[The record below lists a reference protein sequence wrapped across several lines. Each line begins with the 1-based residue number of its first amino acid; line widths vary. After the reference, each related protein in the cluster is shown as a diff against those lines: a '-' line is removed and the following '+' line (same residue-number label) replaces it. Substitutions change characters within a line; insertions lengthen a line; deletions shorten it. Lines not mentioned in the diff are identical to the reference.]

1 MRLKLATT
9 VKSKRVQ
16 YTFSAFCHYFML
28 FVIEMWHT
36 KYVRNCLANES
47 VSARIKWKMFTDC
60 WRDIWGN

>member
-1 MRLKLATT
+1 
-9 VKSKRVQ
+9 
-16 YTFSAFCHYFML
+16 ML

-47 VSARIKWKMFTDC
+47 ALARIKWDMFTDW